1 MASLQELHL
10 IMCPSDYVHLRR
22 PSRQDKIIQDK
33 KDMPMPPS
41 NFEELVRQRAKQ
53 QKSNGVD
60 WEERKRWWQERMQ
73 SLLNEV
79 EQWLDPLIKDQ
90 TIEFT
95 RSIVQR
101 SEDLLG
107 AYQIESGLIKLGNEK
122 LELRPVGSVIVGGFG
137 RVDVKGPNRTAMLLL
152 CAPDPSI
159 AKDRL
164 RDSAEWFIA
173 PPQRPT
179 EFQPLTKDSF
189 ERMFADLFGLDN

>member
-1 MASLQELHL
+1 M
-10 IMCPSDYVHLRR
+10 
-22 PSRQDKIIQDK
+22 KDK
-33 KDMPMPPS
+33 KDVPMPPS

-60 WEERKRWWQERMQ
+60 WEERKNWWQVRMR
-73 SLLNEV
+73 LLLDEV

-95 RSIVQR
+95 RLNIPR

-107 AYQIESGLIKLGNEK
+107 VYQIASGLIKLGNEK
-122 LELRPVGSVIVGGFG
+122 LELQPVGSVIVGGFG
-137 RVDVKGPNRTAMLLL
+137 RVDAKGPNGTAMLLL

-159 AKDRL
+159 AKDKL

-173 PPQRPT
+173 TPQRPT
-179 EFQPLTKDSF
+179 QLQPLTKDNF
-189 ERMFADLFGLDN
+189 EQTFADLFGLDNQPSLHAF